1 MRWLDICNQCRH
13 MIISRTFRL
22 MLVSCVALCMGI
34 VLRAQN
40 ASYDVFNPISK
51 YLTQGDTESLSAW
64 FDDNLEISIL
74 SNTSTSS
81 KNQAKQ
87 ILKSFFVDHTPRSFE
102 ITHTAGKDNMKY
114 ALGTLIA
121 GGERFV
127 ITIFVNYDSDSYK
140 IQQLKI
146 DREI

>member
-1 MRWLDICNQCRH
+1 MKQIVKTVLLIP
-13 MIISRTFRL
+13 TL
-22 MLVSCVALCMGI
+22 LLCLNAG
-34 VLRAQN
+34 AQ
-40 ASYDVFNPISK
+40 SQRYDVFVPISK
-51 YLTQGDTESLSAW
+51 YISQGNAENLSAW
-64 FDDNLEISIL
+64 FADNLEITVL
-74 SNTSTSS
+74 SRSSNAS

-87 ILKSFFVDHTPRSFE
+87 ILKSFFIDHTPRSFE

>member
-1 MRWLDICNQCRH
+1 MKQIVKTILLIP
-13 MIISRTFRL
+13 
-22 MLVSCVALCMGI
+22 ALLLC
-34 VLRAQN
+34 LSADAQDQ
-40 ASYDVFNPISK
+40 SYDVFVPITK
-51 YLTQGDTESLSAW
+51 YISQGNAENLSAW
-64 FDDNLEISIL
+64 FADNLEITVL
-74 SNTSTSS
+74 SRSSNAS

>member
-1 MRWLDICNQCRH
+1 MKQIVKTIFLIPALLLCLD
-13 MIISRTFRL
+13 
-22 MLVSCVALCMGI
+22 AE
-34 VLRAQN
+34 AQN
-40 ASYDVFNPISK
+40 QSYDVFVPIAK
-51 YLTQGDTESLSAW
+51 YISHGNAENLSAW
-64 FDDNLEISIL
+64 FADNLEITVL
-74 SNTSTSS
+74 SRSSNAS

-87 ILKSFFVDHTPRSFE
+87 ILKSFFDDHTPRSFE

-121 GGERFV
+121 GGERFA

>member
-1 MRWLDICNQCRH
+1 MKQ
-13 MIISRTFRL
+13 IIKTIFL
-22 MLVSCVALCMGI
+22 I
-34 VLRAQN
+34 PVLLFSLGASAQN
-40 ASYDVFNPISK
+40 KSYDVFVPITK
-51 YLTQGDTESLSAW
+51 YLSQGNVENLSAW
-64 FDDNLEISIL
+64 FADNLEITVL
-74 SNTSTSS
+74 SNSSNAS

-87 ILKSFFVDHTPRSFE
+87 ILKSFFDAHTPRSFE

-121 GGERFV
+121 GGERFS
-127 ITIFVNYDSDSYK
+127 ITIFVNFDADSYK

>member
-1 MRWLDICNQCRH
+1 MKQIVKTILLIP
-13 MIISRTFRL
+13 
-22 MLVSCVALCMGI
+22 ALLLC
-34 VLRAQN
+34 LSADAQDQ
-40 ASYDVFNPISK
+40 SYDVFVPITK
-51 YLTQGDTESLSAW
+51 YISQGNAENLSAW
-64 FDDNLEISIL
+64 FADNLEITVL
-74 SNTSTSS
+74 SRSSNAS

-87 ILKSFFVDHTPRSFE
+87 ILKSFFDDHTPRSFE

>member
-1 MRWLDICNQCRH
+1 MKQIVKTVLLIP
-13 MIISRTFRL
+13 TL
-22 MLVSCVALCMGI
+22 LLCLNAG
-34 VLRAQN
+34 AQN
-40 ASYDVFNPISK
+40 QSYDVFVPISK
-51 YLTQGDTESLSAW
+51 YISQGNAENLSAW
-64 FDDNLEISIL
+64 FADNLEITVL
-74 SNTSTSS
+74 SRSSNAS

>member
-1 MRWLDICNQCRH
+1 MKQIVKTILLIP
-13 MIISRTFRL
+13 
-22 MLVSCVALCMGI
+22 ALLLC
-34 VLRAQN
+34 LSADAQDQ
-40 ASYDVFNPISK
+40 SYDVFIPITK
-51 YLTQGDTESLSAW
+51 YISQGNAENLSAW
-64 FDDNLEISIL
+64 FADNLEITVL
-74 SNTSTSS
+74 SRSSNAS

-87 ILKSFFVDHTPRSFE
+87 ILKSFFDDHTPRSFG

>member
-1 MRWLDICNQCRH
+1 MKQIVKTILLIP
-13 MIISRTFRL
+13 
-22 MLVSCVALCMGI
+22 ALLLC
-34 VLRAQN
+34 LSADAQDQ
-40 ASYDVFNPISK
+40 SYDVFVPITK
-51 YLTQGDTESLSAW
+51 YISHGNAENLSAW
-64 FDDNLEISIL
+64 FADNLEITVL
-74 SNTSTSS
+74 SRSSNAS

-87 ILKSFFVDHTPRSFE
+87 ILKSFFIDYTPRSFE

>member
-1 MRWLDICNQCRH
+1 MARYLQRIAPH
-13 MIISRTFRL
+13 MKQIVKTVLLIPTL
-22 MLVSCVALCMGI
+22 LLCLNAG
-34 VLRAQN
+34 AQN
-40 ASYDVFNPISK
+40 QSYDVFVPISK
-51 YLTQGDTESLSAW
+51 YISQGNAENLSAW
-64 FDDNLEISIL
+64 FADNLDITVL
-74 SNTSTSS
+74 SRSSNAS

-87 ILKSFFVDHTPRSFE
+87 ILKSFFIDHTPRSFE

>member
-1 MRWLDICNQCRH
+1 MKQIVKTVLLIP
-13 MIISRTFRL
+13 TL
-22 MLVSCVALCMGI
+22 LLCLSAG
-34 VLRAQN
+34 AQN
-40 ASYDVFNPISK
+40 QSYDVFVPISK
-51 YLTQGDTESLSAW
+51 YISQGNAENLSAW
-64 FDDNLEISIL
+64 FADNLEITVL
-74 SNTSTSS
+74 SRSSNAS

>member
-1 MRWLDICNQCRH
+1 MKQIVKTVLLIP
-13 MIISRTFRL
+13 TL
-22 MLVSCVALCMGI
+22 LLCLNAG
-34 VLRAQN
+34 AQDQ
-40 ASYDVFNPISK
+40 SYDVFVPISK
-51 YLTQGDTESLSAW
+51 YISQGNAENLSAW
-64 FDDNLEISIL
+64 FADNLEITVL
-74 SNTSTSS
+74 SRSSNAS

>member
-1 MRWLDICNQCRH
+1 MKQIVKTVLLIP
-13 MIISRTFRL
+13 TL
-22 MLVSCVALCMGI
+22 LLCLNAG
-34 VLRAQN
+34 AQDQ
-40 ASYDVFNPISK
+40 SYDVFVPISK
-51 YLTQGDTESLSAW
+51 YISQGNAENLSAW
-64 FDDNLEISIL
+64 FADNLEITVL
-74 SNTSTSS
+74 SRSSNAS

-87 ILKSFFVDHTPRSFE
+87 ILKSFFDDHTPRSFE
-102 ITHTAGKDNMKY
+102 ITHTAGKNNMKY

>member
-1 MRWLDICNQCRH
+1 MKQIVKTVLLIP
-13 MIISRTFRL
+13 TL
-22 MLVSCVALCMGI
+22 LLCLNAG
-34 VLRAQN
+34 AQDQ
-40 ASYDVFNPISK
+40 SYDVFVPISK
-51 YLTQGDTESLSAW
+51 YITQGNAENLSAW
-64 FDDNLEISIL
+64 FADNLEITVL
-74 SNTSTSS
+74 SRSSNAS

>member
-1 MRWLDICNQCRH
+1 MKQ
-13 MIISRTFRL
+13 IIKTVL
-22 MLVSCVALCMGI
+22 LIPTLLLCLNAG
-34 VLRAQN
+34 AQN
-40 ASYDVFNPISK
+40 QSYDVFVPISK
-51 YLTQGDTESLSAW
+51 YISQGNAENLSAW
-64 FDDNLEISIL
+64 FADNLEITVL
-74 SNTSTSS
+74 SRSSNAS

>member
-1 MRWLDICNQCRH
+1 MLKTLKFTALTLTILVGGL
-13 MIISRTFRL
+13 IL
-22 MLVSCVALCMGI
+22 M
-34 VLRAQN
+34 AQT
-40 ASYDVFNPISK
+40 AGYDVFVPIAK
-51 YLTQGDTESLSAW
+51 YIEKGDAESLSSW
-64 FDDNLEISIL
+64 FDDNLEISV
-74 SNTSTSS
+74 SGAPSVSS

-87 ILKSFFVDHTPRSFE
+87 ILKSFFDDHTPRSFE

>member
-1 MRWLDICNQCRH
+1 MKQIVKTVLLIP
-13 MIISRTFRL
+13 TL
-22 MLVSCVALCMGI
+22 LLCLNAG
-34 VLRAQN
+34 AQN
-40 ASYDVFNPISK
+40 QSYDVFVPISK
-51 YLTQGDTESLSAW
+51 YISQGNAENLSAW
-64 FDDNLEISIL
+64 FADNLEITVL
-74 SNTSTSS
+74 SRSSNAS

-87 ILKSFFVDHTPRSFE
+87 ILKSFFIDYTPRSFE

>member
-1 MRWLDICNQCRH
+1 MKQIVKTVLLIP
-13 MIISRTFRL
+13 TL
-22 MLVSCVALCMGI
+22 LLCLNAG
-34 VLRAQN
+34 AQN
-40 ASYDVFNPISK
+40 QSYDVFVPISK
-51 YLTQGDTESLSAW
+51 YISQGNAENLSAW
-64 FDDNLEISIL
+64 FADNLEITVL
-74 SNTSTSS
+74 SRSSNAS

-87 ILKSFFVDHTPRSFE
+87 ILKSFFIDHTPRSFE